1 MPMRRRRRRRRRAR
15 KGVAQKALRLAR
27 KAYNST
33 DHEWKVGEFGFDGE
47 VLLQPSSSVAFLVNG
62 ISSGS
67 AQNNRIGE
75 QAVMQR
81 LQLRLVFQKNAA
93 NTDLAETIRFIVV
106 WDKQSS
112 GAAAGIGNVLENLA
126 GTNQDFTINSMHN
139 AQNRK
144 RFSFILDKTFTVNV
158 GFNADRVFNW
168 NLNLSRRKTQY
179 NGAGGGIAQIN
190 TGSLL
195 IFSMGS
201 TTDGGNQSTF
211 SGQARLWFI
220 G

>member
-1 MPMRRRRRRRRRAR
+1 MRRRRRRRRRTR
-15 KGVAQKALRLAR
+15 KRGVAHKALRLAR
-27 KAYNST
+27 RAYNST
-33 DHEWKVGEFGFDGE
+33 DHEWKVGEIAFDS
-47 VLLQPSSSVAFLVNG
+47 VDLVQPSSSTAFLVNG
-62 ISSGS
+62 IGSGS

-93 NTDLAETIRFIVV
+93 NTDLAETVRFIVV
-106 WDKQSS
+106 WDKQPS
-112 GAAAGIGNVLENLA
+112 GAAAGVGNVLESPGV
-126 GTNQDFTINSMHN
+126 GTNQDRNIHSMHN

-144 RFSFILDKTFTVNV
+144 RFSFIFDKTFTVNV

-179 NGAGGGIAQIN
+179 NGAGGAIAQIN

-195 IFSMGS
+195 IFTMGA
-201 TTDGGNQSTF
+201 TTDGGAQSTF